1 MRCAAEGSDVTGPP
15 EGGVPVAV
23 AVLSTAPAST
33 SACCTTYMAVQSMNS
48 FGESVRSDGHVTAES
63 DPAPENVP
71 STTDAFVSVT
81 LPVFVTRKEYVTV

>member
-1 MRCAAEGSDVTGPP
+1 
-15 EGGVPVAV
+15 
-23 AVLSTAPAST
+23 
-33 SACCTTYMAVQSMNS
+33 MAVQSMNS